1 MSAAIEARVAK
12 PSNRLAPARAG
23 ASAEISLTA
32 AQKRLIRE
40 SFLKLEPALD
50 LVGQLFFLKLFRLDP
65 ALRGRFAGDPK
76 TQSRKFMAAV
86 KLTII
91 SLKHEDGL
99 APTLKLLGVR
109 QRQLGI
115 KLRDYRTMAKSLM
128 WTLERSLE
136 RSFTRETK
144 DAWTTLLTQ
153 ITHILSGSDAAL
165 LRSVGGSARV

>member
-1 MSAAIEARVAK
+1 MSVATQARAAK

>member
-1 MSAAIEARVAK
+1 MSAAIEARAAK
-12 PSNRLAPARAG
+12 SSNRLAPAHAG
-23 ASAEISLTA
+23 FAEITLTP

-40 SFLKLEPALD
+40 SFRKLEPAID
-50 LVGQLFFLKLFRLDP
+50 LVGQLFYLKLYRLDP
-65 ALRGRFAGDPK
+65 TFRARFAGDPK

-91 SLKHEDGL
+91 SLNHEDGL

-109 QRQLGI
+109 HRQLGI
-115 KLRDYRTMAKSLM
+115 KLRDYRTMAKAWM

-136 RSFTRETK
+136 KSFTRQTK
-144 DAWTTLLTQ
+144 DAWTRLLTQ
-153 ITHILSGSDAAL
+153 LTRILSGSDAAL